1 MIIWIE
7 LISCNFV
14 HLKIIKMKKNRNN
27 KYAQD
32 GVDINTGD
40 AFSSFCGDICRS
52 TYENSPFVEVNDL
65 SRKNFRGPRGIKLNG
80 LPDEYLLTMVVDGV
94 GTKVIPIVAS
104 GKLKTAA
111 SNVIAMTAMD
121 ITRYGGLPLVFMN
134 IFDVRSLGKID
145 SETYQMC
152 QNAMFG
158 LQSLAN
164 ENNYVLLGGETAELG
179 VCVGSDNPNA
189 KLAFNWGGTMLG
201 VYHPDKM
208 IYGDTL
214 KPGQMIIALRDDFRS
229 NGISSVRKA
238 LKIRYGEN
246 WFDNSEAINDIIAA
260 STPSTQYDRLLNYA
274 HGWITNNNKV
284 SIDPLIPMHLIVH
297 LSGGAFE
304 SKLGDDMLRPQGL
317 SADLFDLFTPPEIM
331 LKCAKWRELS
341 DEECY
346 STFNGGQGAIVV
358 VDQKNVQKFFDLAT
372 RFNVEVKVAG
382 QITEKKDYNVA
393 ITSKFFS
400 GQTIYY

>member
-1 MIIWIE
+1 ME
-7 LISCNFV
+7 TNTS
-14 HLKIIKMKKNRNN
+14 

-32 GVDINTGD
+32 GVNINTGD
-40 AFSSFCGDICRS
+40 AFSSFCGDICKS
-52 TYENSPFVEVNDL
+52 TYENSPFVGVNDL
-65 SRKNFRGPRGIKLNG
+65 SRGNFRGPRGIKLKG
-80 LPDEYLLTMVVDGV
+80 LPDGCLLTMVVDGV

-104 GKLKTAA
+104 GKLETAA
-111 SNVIAMTAMD
+111 SNVVAMTAMD

-134 IFDVRSLGKID
+134 IFDVRSLGELD
-145 SETYQMC
+145 SETYKMC
-152 QNAMFG
+152 QSAMLG

-214 KPGQMIIALRDDFRS
+214 KPGQVIIALRDDFRS
-229 NGISSVRKA
+229 NGSSSVRKA

-246 WFDNSEAINDIIAA
+246 WFDNPDALDDIIAA
-260 STPSTQYDRLLNYA
+260 SAPSTQYDRLLNYA
-274 HGWITNNNKV
+274 HGWITDNNEV
-284 SIDPLIPMHLIVH
+284 SINPLIQMHLIVH
-297 LSGGAFE
+297 LSGGAFK
-304 SKLGDDMLRPQGL
+304 SKLGHDMLRPQGL
-317 SADLFDLFTPPEIM
+317 SAELSDLFMPPEIM
-331 LKCAKWRELS
+331 LKCAKWRDMS

-346 STFNGGQGAIVV
+346 STWNGGQGAIVV
-358 VDQKNVQKFFDLAT
+358 VDPENVQKFLDLAIKSGI
-372 RFNVEVKVAG
+372 EAKVSG

-400 GQTIYY
+400 GETIYY

>member
-1 MIIWIE
+1 ME
-7 LISCNFV
+7 K
-14 HLKIIKMKKNRNN
+14 HKND

-32 GVDINTGD
+32 GVNIATGD
-40 AFSSFCGDICRS
+40 VFSSFCGDICKS
-52 TYENSPFVEVNDL
+52 TYGNSPFVEVYDL
-65 SRKNFRGPRGIKLNG
+65 SRENFRGPRGIRLKG
-80 LPDEYLLTMVVDGV
+80 FPDECLLTMVTDGV

-104 GKLKTAA
+104 GKLQTAA

-134 IFDVRSLGKID
+134 IFDVRSLGQLN

-152 QNAMFG
+152 QDVMLG

-201 VYHPDKM
+201 VYHLDKM

-214 KPGQMIIALRDDFRS
+214 KPGQIIIALRDDFRS
-229 NGISSVRKA
+229 NGISSVRAA
-238 LKIRYGEN
+238 LKSRYGDN
-246 WFDNSEAINDIIAA
+246 WFNDPGAINDIIAA
-260 STPSTQYDRLLNYA
+260 SSPSVQYDRLLNYA
-274 HGWITNNNKV
+274 HGWIRSNNKI
-284 SIDPLIPMHLIVH
+284 SINPLIPMHLIVH

-304 SKLGDDMLRPQGL
+304 SKLGADILLPQGL
-317 SADLFDLFTPPEIM
+317 SAELFDLFTPPEIM
-331 LKCAKWRELS
+331 LKCADWRGLS

-346 STFNGGQGAIVV
+346 SSWNGGQGAIVV
-358 VDQKNVQKFFDLAT
+358 VDKKNVQKFLDLAEK
-372 RFNVEVKVAG
+372 FEVEAKVAG
-382 QITEKKDYNVA
+382 KITAKMAYNVA
-393 ITSKFFS
+393 IKSKFPS
-400 GQTIYY
+400 GKTIYY

>member
-1 MIIWIE
+1 
-7 LISCNFV
+7 
-14 HLKIIKMKKNRNN
+14 MKKNKNE

-32 GVDINTGD
+32 GVNISTGD
-40 AFSSFCGDICRS
+40 AFSSFCGDICKS
-52 TYENSPFVEVNDL
+52 TYENSPFVDVYDL
-65 SRKNFRGPRGIKLNG
+65 SKENFRGPRGFKLSG
-80 LPDEYLLTMVVDGV
+80 LPDECLLTMAVDGV

-134 IFDVRSLGKID
+134 IFDVRSLGELG

-152 QNAMFG
+152 QDVMLG
-158 LQSLAN
+158 LQSLAH

-179 VCVGSDNPNA
+179 VCVGSDDPNA

-214 KPGQMIIALRDDFRS
+214 RPGQIIIALRDDFRS

-238 LKIRYGEN
+238 LKIRYGDN
-246 WFDNSEAINDIIAA
+246 WFNNLEAMDDIIAA

-274 HGWITNNNKV
+274 HGWIRSNNKASLKPIV
-284 SIDPLIPMHLIVH
+284 PMHLIVH

-304 SKLGDDMLRPQGL
+304 SKLGSDMLRPQGL
-317 SADLFDLFTPPEIM
+317 SAELFDLFTPPKIM
-331 LKCAKWRELS
+331 LKCAEWRGLS
-341 DEECY
+341 DQECY
-346 STFNGGQGAIVV
+346 STWNGGQGAIVV
-358 VDQKNVQKFFDLAT
+358 VDKENVQKFLDLADN
-372 RFNVEVKVAG
+372 FEIEAKVAG
-382 QITEKKDYNVA
+382 RITEKASHNVA
-393 ITSKFFS
+393 IKSKFSS
-400 GQTIYY
+400 GKTIYY

>member
-1 MIIWIE
+1 
-7 LISCNFV
+7 
-14 HLKIIKMKKNRNN
+14 MKKNRNN